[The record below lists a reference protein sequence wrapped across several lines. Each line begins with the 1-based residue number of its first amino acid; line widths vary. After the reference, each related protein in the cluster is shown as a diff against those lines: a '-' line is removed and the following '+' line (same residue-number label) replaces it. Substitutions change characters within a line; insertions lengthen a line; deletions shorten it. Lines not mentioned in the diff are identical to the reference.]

1 MSRRRSISRSF
12 HRLNKPVQPSA
23 DLWFGKFPTK
33 AALTKRI
40 GLISWPYA
48 LCLASRDACQASNSI
63 FAEKTSIQRR
73 GKRPSF
79 PRMVNSPRET
89 RVAKK
94 LRHNW
99 GVNEYL
105 AFSMPSQSL
114 SGPFLAPQAPH
125 YACPRD
131 TRHAQETTKTRY
143 LLSSMTG
150 MSYPSPSDPRD
161 SKFLTRDKRGERTR
175 Q

>member
-1 MSRRRSISRSF
+1 M
-12 HRLNKPVQPSA
+12 
-23 DLWFGKFPTK
+23 DKFPTK

-89 RVAKK
+89 RVTKRP
-94 LRHNW
+94 RHNW
-99 GVNEYL
+99 GGKRALVLLDALPEPFWPL
-105 AFSMPSQSL
+105 PDPSGASL
-114 SGPFLAPQAPH
+114 CLSS
-125 YACPRD
+125 
-131 TRHAQETTKTRY
+131 RHASRPGNHQNPLFTLQHDRDVLSVTTR
-143 LLSSMTG
+143 SS
-150 MSYPSPSDPRD
+150 
-161 SKFLTRDKRGERTR
+161 
-175 Q
+175 